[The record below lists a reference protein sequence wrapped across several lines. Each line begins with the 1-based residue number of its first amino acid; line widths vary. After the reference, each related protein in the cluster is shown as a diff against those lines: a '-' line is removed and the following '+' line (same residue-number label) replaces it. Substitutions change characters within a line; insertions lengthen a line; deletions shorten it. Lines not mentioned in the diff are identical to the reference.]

1 MRATLAMMT
10 LAAMLSAIGCA
21 AQVTRDQLG
30 RGVKLMIDVDKVMQ
44 PEAGWTTEEWM
55 VRETAEAGFNV
66 FSPRRGYDDLNA
78 VRQVTQWCE
87 KYGIYHL
94 VWMRGTLGV
103 PEGANAE
110 GRMLVW
116 RNGAE
121 QPLWSPNA
129 DEFWDWTAHYITQ
142 YALISAENQHLI
154 GVFLDY
160 ENYAEGPRMSGTV
173 YDLSYDQMSL
183 DMFAEAE
190 GVEIPELAPAE
201 RYQWLVDNDL
211 HDAFEAWQINHWRE
225 RARGLRTAIDA
236 IDPNF
241 QFCMYPAPGS
251 RFMLEG
257 VFPEWTTEQAPLIF
271 ADAVTYGRV
280 TSFLPEQSALAEGRR
295 LLEQRRASVAEM
307 GLPFIYTG
315 GIDPVV
321 KGADP
326 EYCGKNAIMISEV
339 TDGYWIFYEGPEYAT
354 THQDYFKWFAW
365 ANEAIAEGNFELQ
378 HTPRETPDPSAFAA
392 IGSGEAGVVGPPV
405 TGETVEFPP
414 VNLRRRNLLLVNAEA
429 GRPIEIGV
437 RSNRVGASETE
448 VTWEVHDL
456 TWAELGTGTVPF
468 GEPGTISFTP
478 DEDGVYAF
486 VVSAGSC
493 SYTLLSANVPVG
505 ILAAQAGIM
514 GGPAR
519 FYFSVPVGMASFTVN
534 ARSFGAET
542 VRLNVYDPD
551 GEPVATGQT
560 TPTEERVTLEVEPGE
575 GAGGTWSVE
584 IARADEGV
592 LEDVNLSLGAGLPP
606 TFSLVPEHVFVT
618 QQPPASLP

>member
-10 LAAMLSAIGCA
+10 LVTMLGAVACSAQI
-21 AQVTRDQLG
+21 TRDQLG
-30 RGVKLMIDVDKVMQ
+30 REVKLMIDVDKVMQ
-44 PEAGWTTEEWM
+44 PTAGWTTEEWM

-66 FSPRRGYDDLNA
+66 FSPRRGYEDLSA
-78 VRQVTQWCE
+78 VRQVTEWCE
-87 KYGIYHL
+87 QYGIYHL

-103 PEGANAE
+103 PEGADAE

-116 RNGAE
+116 PNGAE

-129 DEFWDWTAHYITQ
+129 DEFWEWTAHYITQ
-142 YALISAENQHLI
+142 YALISAANQHLI

-173 YDLSYDQMSL
+173 YDLSYDRMTL

-190 GVEIPELAPAE
+190 GAEVPELAPEE

-211 HDAFEAWQINHWRE
+211 HDAFEAWQISHWRE
-225 RARGLRTAIDA
+225 RARELRTAIDA

-257 VFPEWTTEQAPLIF
+257 VFPAWTTEQAPLIF

-295 LLEQRRASVAEM
+295 LLQQRMASVAEL

-326 EYCGKNAIMISEV
+326 EYCGKNAVMISEV
-339 TDGYWIFYEGPEYAT
+339 TDGYWIFYEGPEYTT

-365 ANEAIAEGNFELQ
+365 ANEAIAAGNFELQ
-378 HTPRETPDPSAFAA
+378 HSPRETPDPSAFAA
-392 IGSGEAGVVGPPV
+392 IGSGDAGVVGPPV

-414 VNLRRRNLLLVNAEA
+414 MKLRRRNMILVNAEA
-429 GRPIEIGV
+429 DRPVEITV
-437 RSNRVGASETE
+437 ESHQVGSSTAP
-448 VTWEVHDL
+448 VDWEARDL
-456 TWAELGTGTVPF
+456 TWAELGTGSVPF

-478 DEDGVYAF
+478 PADGVYAF
-486 VVSAGSC
+486 VLSAGSS
-493 SYTLLSANVPVG
+493 SYTLLGANVPVG
-505 ILAAQAGIM
+505 ILAAQTGIM
-514 GGPAR
+514 GGPETL
-519 FYFSVPVGMASFTVN
+519 YFSVPAGMTSFTVS

-542 VRLNVYDPD
+542 VRLNIYDPQ
-551 GEPVATGQT
+551 GELVTTDQT
-560 TPTEERVTLEVEPGE
+560 TPTVETVTLAVEPGAA
-575 GAGGTWSVE
+575 AGETWSVE

-592 LEDVNLSLGAGLPP
+592 LEDVNLSLGPGLPP
-606 TFSLVPEHVFVT
+606 TFSLVPEHVFVA
-618 QQPPASLP
+618 Q